1 MTKRRDIDR
10 LQHDIEELFADL
22 WQVPRYVRGRRG
34 FRPDVDCYS
43 SQDPP
48 VLTVVVELAGV
59 DPDSL
64 NVHVTPN
71 ALLVR
76 GERLRPRVPGA
87 VYHQMEIAYGAFER
101 EVRLPAAVDVR
112 RASASVSGG
121 LLTITLPVA
130 RRRATKVSVP
140 VELRVG

>member
-22 WQVPRYVRGRRG
+22 WQLPRYVRGRRG

-48 VLTVVVELAGV
+48 VLTVVAELAGV
-59 DPDSL
+59 DPETL
-64 NVHVTPN
+64 NLHVTAN

-76 GERLRPRVPGA
+76 GERRRPRVSGA
-87 VYHQMEIAYGAFER
+87 VYHQMEIEYGAFER
-101 EVRLPAAVDVR
+101 EVRLPATVDVK
-112 RASASVSGG
+112 RASASLSGG
-121 LLTITLPVA
+121 LLTITLPLA
-130 RRRATKVSVP
+130 RRRSTKTTVP